1 MPTDFWETSLG
12 RHPNQLA
19 LCKLYFFSHI
29 TVISQKK
36 KKKNQNL
43 SCFLHCASQTNKKK
57 HFLDFLIVLVHLS
70 MFLLNVSLPS
80 SSYCTYKPSQ
90 KLEEVNRGQSL
101 LLQPVKQLYVWLKTI
116 LSCNI
121 NIPAGSHSAL
131 SPYSFTGSHGGAEVG
146 GWGWG
151 GS

>member
-19 LCKLYFFSHI
+19 LCKLYFFHI
-29 TVISQKK
+29 SLWFHKRRRRRIKICPAFFTVPVK
-36 KKKNQNL
+36 
-43 SCFLHCASQTNKKK
+43 QTKKK